1 MGTPTW
7 DRHFSAPNL
16 GQALLGSQ
24 LGTGTFRFERASSS
38 ILMNAAK
45 SLPSSALPPLP
56 SEADTVQLRDAAL
69 ARIPHADFLLT
80 ARLGEARD
88 GLIVRRVQI
97 CGTNP
102 AMVLIAMEKGHA
114 LSPLIRDSRT
124 FGLALLGAQG
134 RLLARLF
141 GSQRTLGDD
150 PFLALPMKE
159 GVLGAP
165 IVTRAEAWYDC
176 EVVRHFDV
184 ESNYEMYVGLVRSAG
199 CAELDATHPSARV
212 GSARAEVPLR
222 KSETARLP
230 HVAHLPKVAVK
241 SRRSARA

>member
-1 MGTPTW
+1 M
-7 DRHFSAPNL
+7 

-124 FGLALLGAQG
+124 FGLALLGTQG

-184 ESNYEMYVGLVRSAG
+184 ESNYEVYVGLVRSAG